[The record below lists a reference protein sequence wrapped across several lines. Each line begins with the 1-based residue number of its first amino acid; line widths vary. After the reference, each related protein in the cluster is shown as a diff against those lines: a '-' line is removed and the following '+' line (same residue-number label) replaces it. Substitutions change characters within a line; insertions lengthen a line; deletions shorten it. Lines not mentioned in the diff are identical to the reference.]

1 MFRRIGGTPMTPSYN
16 SLHASNFIEGI
27 SALTGIATH
36 KLQKYARDHNLFN
49 ILDHPYVIES
59 TPRQLEKLHLLNEFL
74 VSYKLLR
81 FEESQGKSPF
91 RSPDDA
97 GKFFA
102 AQLGHV
108 KDKEKLMVAFLDN
121 GNHLIESRVMSEGS
135 VGFAQ
140 VYPREILK
148 AALNCDC
155 AAIIL
160 AHNHPGGSLRPSMED
175 QILTER
181 LVSIFSP
188 LHISVLDHL
197 IIANGTYASMA
208 AMGQLPQPSDDK
220 VNYESIKLRSETST
234 VNEAL
239 YENHSAAWDDFS
251 SHDTTW
257 EEDEFER

>member
-1 MFRRIGGTPMTPSYN
+1 MTPTYN

-27 SALTGIATH
+27 AALTGISAH
-36 KLQKYARDHNLFN
+36 KLQQYAKNHNLFN
-49 ILDHPYVIES
+49 ILDHPNVIGS
-59 TPRQLEKLHLLNEFL
+59 TPRQLEKLQLLNEFL

-97 GKFFA
+97 GRFFA
-102 AQLGHV
+102 AQLGYV

-121 GNHLIESRVMSEGS
+121 GNHLIEARVMAEGS

-155 AAIIL
+155 ASIIL
-160 AHNHPGGSLRPSMED
+160 AHNHPGGSLRPSIND
-175 QILTER
+175 RILTEH
-181 LVSIFSP
+181 LVSIFTP

-208 AMGQLPQPSDDK
+208 EMGQLPQPSNDK
-220 VNYESIKLRSETST
+220 VNYESIILRSESMS
-234 VNEAL
+234 VSEVSAFDRDAL
-239 YENHSAAWDDFS
+239 HENHWAMENGSDSYDAV
-251 SHDTTW
+251 W